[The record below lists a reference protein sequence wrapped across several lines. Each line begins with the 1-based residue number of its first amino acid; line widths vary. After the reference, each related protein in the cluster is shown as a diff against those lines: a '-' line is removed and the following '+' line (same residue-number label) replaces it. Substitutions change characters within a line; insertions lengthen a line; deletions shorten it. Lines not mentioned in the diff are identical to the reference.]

1 MGIMRAAPSYSLD
14 ELLRVSAR
22 LDARFHAMKGDAVVT
37 SKEHAFRSLFRIL
50 EESGARYALIGGLA
64 VQLWGEEARTTLD
77 IDVAVED
84 YGSIPRPALEAA
96 GFRLIGRH
104 EHSENWT
111 GPEDTPVQF
120 SDDPAFS
127 PLIGGAVPRTFEGGI
142 VRVAPATSSSG
153 PSCARPGTG
162 PGDLRSGCGSLPT
175 PRRSSSGI
183 PTSSESCRTRSA
195 LFSGDPSERHSA
207 CCSTPR

>member
-127 PLIGGAVPRTFEGGI
+127 PLIEGAVTRSFEGGI
-142 VRVAPATSSSG
+142 VRVAPAIELLRAKLRAAG
-153 PSCARPGTG
+153 DRARRPSKRLR
-162 PGDLRSGCGSLPT
+162 DLADAQALIERDPDLERELSDAERAVL
-175 PRRSSSGI
+175 RRS
-183 PTSSESCRTRSA
+183 
-195 LFSGDPSERHSA
+195 L
-207 CCSTPR
+207 